1 MASVATLLEE
11 TRQLHEDLERL
22 ERLIVK
28 AHKDKL
34 VQSHRV
40 RRMLDQAQER
50 AARLVTIYADE
61 DGARREE
68 IAALRGDNVFGNF
81 YDRLK
86 EVRDFHRR
94 FPDDAITEVRG
105 QAGGWAGPLAV
116 AARWRQLLLVTRPPP
131 TLTRARG
138 RPFPPPL
145 SRQGDGNEALLG
157 PEPTLA
163 FSGEEGLGRYLD
175 LHELH
180 RQYVNAKFGKEVDY
194 YTYVSSLAD
203 FSGVARAQRLGRP
216 YAAYLS
222 ALLSY
227 LESLYRRT
235 QPLAQLGRQMKKA
248 EEEFEARWA
257 AGEVPGWEDL
267 GAGGAASGEAGGEAL
282 DLDAFE
288 SAQELEELGPE
299 RLKAALQAMG
309 LKCGGTLAQRAQRLW
324 ATKGK
329 SLAELDK
336 SLFAKGAG
344 PAHNGSADAA
354 GGCTTAAPNAA
365 LLEAKVAKLVEMLGS
380 VVEDTKGRIEK
391 RQAQTYE
398 EMLAEQQEAEE
409 EVAVEESDEEE
420 YIYNPLKLPLGWDG
434 KPIPYWLYKLHGL
447 NIEFKCEICGNATY
461 WGRRAFE
468 RHFKEWRH
476 QNGMKAL
483 GIPNS
488 KQFFEARRLASA
500 VTTIADALSLWKNLQ
515 EREKGGFK
523 AEQDEEFED
532 DQGRVYSKKTYED
545 LRRQGLV

>member
-1 MASVATLLEE
+1 MASAATLLEE

-22 ERLIVK
+22 ERLIVGQYKEEVK

-94 FPDDAITEVRG
+94 FPDDAITE
-105 QAGGWAGPLAV
+105 
-116 AARWRQLLLVTRPPP
+116 
-131 TLTRARG
+131 
-138 RPFPPPL
+138 
-145 SRQGDGNEALLG
+145 GDGNEALLG

-488 KQFFEARRLASA
+488 KQFFE